1 MKMEQP
7 SPFRMEAA
15 GSLTPELEGA
25 PRSGAHRAR
34 TKAKG
39 REGTHE
45 AGQGAK
51 GAPVL
56 GEEEARGGHE

>member
-1 MKMEQP
+1 MEQP

-39 REGTHE
+39 RERTHE
-45 AGQGAK
+45 ARQTAK
-51 GAPVL
+51 ISPAL
-56 GEEEARGGHE
+56 GPKGPGEGHE

>member
-1 MKMEQP
+1 MEHT

-25 PRSGAHRAR
+25 PRSGPHRQR

-39 REGTHE
+39 RESAHE
-45 AGQGAK
+45 ARQAAK
-51 GAPVL
+51 IPPAL
-56 GEEEARGGHE
+56 GPERPGEGHE

>member
-1 MKMEQP
+1 MEQP

-25 PRSGAHRAR
+25 PRSGVHRER

-45 AGQGAK
+45 AGEGAQGPA
-51 GAPVL
+51 VL
-56 GEEEARGGHE
+56 GKKEARGGHG